1 MRLHLLLMALA
12 LPALA
17 AAQPGVTQGPGPVSA
32 PVPGALKART
42 PTELACKGMLGA
54 IGDTVSLK
62 ATLKSKADGN
72 PLLRKTLSFW
82 VAGKNVGTA
91 PTGPAGEA
99 KLDYKV
105 PNDPPPGPHPMEA
118 RFAGDDEWGP
128 SSVSASFGVFKAST
142 KLVFNAPPTGVNE
155 GETAAISGK
164 LTRITDQAGI
174 HGREIS
180 MTVNGKSAGKVTTS
194 SGAFTFSYPVPK
206 NFPPK
211 ATVEAQFEGDVLYAA
226 TAATTAFEVKGP
238 VKPAFLTWEGA
249 KGKLGE
255 TVTLK
260 ARLTEAPVG
269 IGKGIGGIVV
279 RFWMDRGPRW
289 GPPHV
294 DNISL
299 CQDTTNSA
307 GNASCSVKLNAK
319 VLLYTAS
326 AHADV
331 DTQVWKVLKIS
342 DPVIAIEKA
351 AVHLAVNGPSTAHI
365 GQNVSLKVRL
375 TRTTDGSPIKGASIP
390 LSTVKTTDDNGEA
403 TFTFPIPSGVTGP
416 RSFKA
421 TYAGN
426 DSYHPGEGAIT
437 INVTPAVN

>member
-1 MRLHLLLMALA
+1 MI
-12 LPALA
+12 
-17 AAQPGVTQGPGPVSA
+17 
-32 PVPGALKART
+32 
-42 PTELACKGMLGA
+42 GA
-54 IGDTVSLK
+54 IGDTVPLK
-62 ATLKSKADGN
+62 ATLTSKGDGK
-72 PLLRKTLSFW
+72 PLAGKTVSFK
-82 VAGKNVGTA
+82 VAGKDAGSAT
-91 PTGPAGEA
+91 TGANGEA

-118 RFAGDDEWGP
+118 RFSGDSEWAS
-128 SSVSASFGVFKAST
+128 SSVSANFGVFKSAT
-142 KLVFNAPPTGVNE
+142 KITFSSPPTGVNE
-155 GETAAISGK
+155 GETANVSGT

-194 SGAFTFSYPVPK
+194 NGGFTLSYPVPK

-226 TAATTAFEVKGP
+226 TAATTAFDVKNP
-238 VKPAFLTWEGA
+238 VKPAFLLWEGA

-269 IGKGIGGIVV
+269 LGKGIPGIVV

-289 GPPHV
+289 APPHV
-294 DNISL
+294 DNIHL
-299 CQDTTNSA
+299 CQATTDSA
-307 GNASCSVKLNAK
+307 GGASCSAKLTAA
-319 VLLYTAS
+319 VLPYTAY

-331 DTQVWKVLKIS
+331 DLNVWKVTKAS
-342 DPVIAIEKA
+342 DPVITIDKA
-351 AVHLAVNGPSTAHI
+351 PVHLALSGPSTAHI
-365 GQNVSLKVRL
+365 GQSVSIKVRV
-375 TRTTDGSPIKGASIP
+375 TRTTDGGPVKNASIH
-390 LSTVKTTDDNGEA
+390 LSPTAPKKTDDNGDA
-403 TFTFPIPSGVTGP
+403 TFTFSVPSGGTGP
-416 RSFKA
+416 KPFKA

-426 DSYHPGEGAIT
+426 DNYHPGEGSHT